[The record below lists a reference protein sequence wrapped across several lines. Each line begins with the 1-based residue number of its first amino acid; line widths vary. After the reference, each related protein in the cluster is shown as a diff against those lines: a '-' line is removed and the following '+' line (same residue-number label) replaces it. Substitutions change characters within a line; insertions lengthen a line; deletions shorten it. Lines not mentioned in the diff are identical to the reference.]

1 MRVPRADTSGRCCEL
16 GRAMRGMTM
25 CMQGLINRVDAG
37 CQTEGS
43 CTATA
48 EELNQARA
56 QQSDLQQEVSSL
68 RRAPPHVQEP
78 LPQLL
83 QQSGT
88 LTRDRCCATL
98 PFQLT
103 LSR

>member
-1 MRVPRADTSGRCCEL
+1 
-16 GRAMRGMTM
+16 M

-56 QQSDLQQEVSSL
+56 QQGDLQQEVSSL
-68 RRAPPHVQEP
+68 RHAPPHVQEP
-78 LPQLL
+78 PPQLL
-83 QQSGT
+83 QQSST
-88 LTRDRCCATL
+88 LRRDRCCATL